1 MVSPAAPSSDADL
14 LVPLARRALPIAL
27 EVQACMCP
35 STLHTKADIQHF
47 SAVSLGQCPGSPSVV
62 PVSATGS
69 HGCDCFIFRV
79 SSTRVPGSAESAET
93 CFTLKFCVYHALQGS
108 ASGSLR
114 ALLCRIIAAV
124 RSPLATTV
132 LTLPVSVAHQ
142 PECAAG
148 TPLRPTLV
156 PVASGFACQ

>member
-1 MVSPAAPSSDADL
+1 M
-14 LVPLARRALPIAL
+14 PLARRALPIAL
-27 EVQACMCP
+27 AVQACMCS
-35 STLHTKADIQHF
+35 STLHTKAGIQHF
-47 SAVSLGQCPGSPSVV
+47 STVALGPCPGSPSVA

-114 ALLCRIIAAV
+114 ALLYRIIAAA

-132 LTLPVSVAHQ
+132 QTLPVSVAHQ

-148 TPLRPTLV
+148 TPLRLTL
-156 PVASGFACQ
+156 PVVALAYACQ